1 MLQSIRSKTASWTV
15 KLLFALLVLSFA
27 VWGIEDM
34 FRGGTSSDIVI
45 KVEDIEVPA
54 RQVNERLQS
63 EIATLRQRFGQ
74 TITTEQARQLGL
86 LDTVI
91 DSMATDAVFLAF
103 ARDRGI
109 VVTDAMVRD
118 AIASEPAFRGPDGTF
133 SRDRFVAALR
143 SVGMTEEGYI
153 QTMRRELMRQNVI
166 NATLASASAPD
177 ILVDRL
183 YRHRAEKR
191 VADLLFVANSA
202 MQDVAAPTEAE
213 LAEFHKT
220 NERRY
225 LAPEYRSVS
234 YVTLTAEALAAEIL
248 IPDEELRREY
258 EARAAGYATPE
269 TRDLSQM
276 LFADEEKAKQAATAL
291 AAGQDFAA
299 VAQERAGT
307 GPGDLTL
314 AGVSRGDL
322 VGGLGDAVFA
332 LPQGGISEPLSS
344 PFGWHIF
351 RVDAIKPAATR
362 GFDEVRGE
370 LRAEMAQD
378 RALDQLFEMANRLED
393 GLASGATLEETA
405 QTLNVPVRKLENI
418 TRAGQTANGT
428 DVTGLPA
435 PERFL
440 EAAFQTAQGQ
450 PSDTIEG
457 QDGSFTVLRVDSV
470 TEPAVRAFDSVR
482 EQIRE
487 DVLAE
492 RRAEAARQKAEALA
506 EQIKAGT
513 AIAEAARSAGISS
526 ATTAPFTRDGQGLE
540 NLPRSLAAAAFRL
553 ATGAVQVV
561 GAQDGQYVMVLKE
574 IRPAD
579 PAQAE
584 DGALD
589 RLRQSLSQ
597 GMGNDLYA
605 SLTAGLR
612 QAYPVKVDQA
622 VIDRFF

>member
-1 MLQSIRSKTASWTV
+1 MVSSMTLGPAKPTRAPGSAR
-15 KLLFALLVLSFA
+15 F
-27 VWGIEDM
+27 
-34 FRGGTSSDIVI
+34 TS
-45 KVEDIEVPA
+45 P
-54 RQVNERLQS
+54 
-63 EIATLRQRFGQ
+63 
-74 TITTEQARQLGL
+74 
-86 LDTVI
+86 
-91 DSMATDAVFLAF
+91 SMANDAVFLAF

-109 VVTDAMVRD
+109 AVTDEMVRE
-118 AIASEPAFRGPDGTF
+118 AIAGEPAFRGPDGTF
-133 SRDRFVAALR
+133 SRDQFVAALR
-143 SVGMTEEGYI
+143 SVGMTEEGYV

-177 ILVDRL
+177 VLVDRL
-183 YRHRAEKR
+183 YRHRNEKR
-191 VADLLFVANSA
+191 IADLIFVANSA
-202 MQDVAAPTEAE
+202 MQDVAQPTEAE
-213 LAEFHKT
+213 LAEFHKS

-225 LAPEYRSVS
+225 LAPEYRTVS
-234 YVTLTAEALAAEIL
+234 FVTLTAEALAAETL
-248 IPDEELRREY
+248 IPDDELRREY

-276 LFADEEKAKQAATAL
+276 LFSDEEKAKQAATAL
-291 AAGQDFAA
+291 AGGQDFAA
-299 VAQERAGT
+299 VAQELAGM

-314 AGVSRGDL
+314 AGVSKGDL

-332 LPQGGISEPLSS
+332 LPEGGVSEPLNS

-351 RVDAIKPAATR
+351 RVDTIKPATTR
-362 GFDEVRGE
+362 SFEEVRE
-370 LRAEMAQD
+370 QLRAEMAQES
-378 RALDQLFEMANRLED
+378 ALDQRFEMANRLED

-405 QTLNVPVRKLENI
+405 QSLNAPLRRLENI
-418 TRAGQTANGT
+418 TRTGQTADGT
-428 DVTGLPA
+428 ELTDLPA

-440 EAAFQTAQGQ
+440 EAAFQTSRGEQ
-450 PSDTIEG
+450 SNTIEG

-470 TEPAVRAFDSVR
+470 TEPAVKPFDSVR
-482 EQIRE
+482 DQVKE

-492 RRAEAARQKAEALA
+492 RRAEAAKQKAEALA
-506 EQIKAGT
+506 DQVKGGT
-513 AIAEAARSAGISS
+513 AIADAAGSAGMSS

-540 NLPRSLAAAAFRL
+540 NLPRSLASAAFRL
-553 ATGAVQVV
+553 DTGAVQVV

-584 DGALD
+584 EGALD
-589 RLRQSLSQ
+589 QLRQSLSQ

-612 QAYPVKVDQA
+612 QSYPVKIDQA

>member
-1 MLQSIRSKTASWTV
+1 MLQSIRTKTASWLV
-15 KLLFALLVLSFA
+15 KLLFVLLVLSFA

-34 FRGGTSSDIVI
+34 FRGGNTSDIVI
-45 KVEDIEVPA
+45 KVEDIEIPA

-91 DSMATDAVFLAF
+91 DTMATDAVFLAF

-109 VVTDAMVRD
+109 VVTDTMVRE
-118 AIASEPAFRGPDGTF
+118 AIAAEPAFRGPDGSF
-133 SRDRFVAALR
+133 SRDQFVAALR
-143 SVGMTEEGYI
+143 SVGMTEDGYV

-191 VADLLFVANSA
+191 VADLIFVANSS

-213 LAEFHKT
+213 LVEFHKN

-234 YVTLTAEALAAEIL
+234 YVTLTAAALAAETL
-248 IPDEELRREY
+248 IPEEELRREY
-258 EARAAGYATPE
+258 DARAASYATPE

-291 AAGQDFAA
+291 AGGQDFAA
-299 VAQERAGT
+299 VAQELAGM

-314 AGVSRGDL
+314 AGVSQGDL

-332 LPQGGISEPLSS
+332 LPEGGVTEPLNS

-362 GFDEVRGE
+362 SFDDVREE
-370 LRAEMAQD
+370 LRAEMA
-378 RALDQLFEMANRLED
+378 RERSLDQLFEMANRLED

-405 QTLNVPVRKLENI
+405 QTLNAPVRKLENI
-418 TRAGQTANGT
+418 TRAGKTAEGT
-428 DVTGLPA
+428 DVTDLPA
-435 PERFL
+435 PQRFL
-440 EAAFQTAQGQ
+440 EAAFQTAEGQ
-450 PSDTIEG
+450 QSNTIEG
-457 QDGSFTVLRVDSV
+457 QDGSFTVLRVDSI
-470 TEPAVRAFDSVR
+470 TEPAVKPFESVR
-482 EQIRE
+482 EQVRE

-492 RRAEAARQKAEALA
+492 RRAEAAKQKAETLA
-506 EQIKAGT
+506 EQVKGGT
-513 AIAEAARSAGISS
+513 AIAEVASAAGISS

-540 NLPRSLAAAAFRL
+540 NLPRSLASAAFRL
-553 ATGAVQVV
+553 STGAVQVV
-561 GAQDGQYVMVLKE
+561 GAQGGQYVTVLKE

-584 DGALD
+584 EGALD
-589 RLRQSLSQ
+589 QLRQSLNQ

-612 QAYPVKVDQA
+612 QTYPVEIDQA

>member
-1 MLQSIRSKTASWTV
+1 MLQSIRTKTASWVV
-15 KLLFALLVLSFA
+15 KILFALLVLSFA
-27 VWGIEDM
+27 VWGVEDM
-34 FRGGTSSDIVI
+34 FRGGTTSNIVI
-45 KVEDIEVPA
+45 TVEDVEIPA
-54 RQVNERLQS
+54 QQVNERLQS
-63 EIATLRQRFGQ
+63 ELATLRQRFGQ
-74 TITTEQARQLGL
+74 SITTEQARQLGL
-86 LDTVI
+86 LGTVI
-91 DSMATDAVFLAF
+91 DSMANDAVFLAF
-103 ARDRGI
+103 ARDRGLT
-109 VVTDAMVRD
+109 VTDEMVRD
-118 AIASEPAFRGPDGTF
+118 AIAGEPAFRGPDGSF
-133 SRDRFVAALR
+133 SRDQFVAALR
-143 SVGMTEEGYI
+143 SVGMTEEGYV

-183 YRHRAEKR
+183 YRHRNEKR
-191 VADLLFVANSA
+191 VADLIFVANSA
-202 MQDVAAPTEAE
+202 MQDVAQPTEAE
-213 LAEFHKT
+213 LAEFHKS

-225 LAPEYRSVS
+225 LAPEYRTVS
-234 YVTLTAEALAAEIL
+234 FVTLTAEALAAETL

-258 EARAAGYATPE
+258 EARAASYATPE

-276 LFADEEKAKQAATAL
+276 LFSDEEKAKQAATAL
-291 AAGQDFAA
+291 AGGQDFAA
-299 VAQERAGT
+299 VAQELAGM
-307 GPGDLTL
+307 GPGDMTL
-314 AGVSRGDL
+314 ADVSKGDL

-332 LPQGGISEPLSS
+332 LPEGGVSEPLNS

-351 RVDAIKPAATR
+351 RVDTIKPATTR
-362 GFDEVRGE
+362 SFEEVRE
-370 LRAEMAQD
+370 QLRAEMAQES
-378 RALDQLFEMANRLED
+378 ALDQLFEMANRLED

-405 QTLNVPVRKLENI
+405 QSLNAPLRKLENI
-418 TRAGQTANGT
+418 TRTGQTAGGT
-428 DVTGLPA
+428 ELTDLPA

-440 EAAFQTAQGQ
+440 EAAFQTSRGEQ
-450 PSDTIEG
+450 SNTIEG

-470 TEPAVRAFDSVR
+470 TEPAVKPFDSVR
-482 EQIRE
+482 DQVKE

-492 RRAEAARQKAEALA
+492 RRAEAAKQKAEALA
-506 EQIKAGT
+506 EQVKGGT
-513 AIAEAARSAGISS
+513 AIAEAAGSAGMSS

-540 NLPRSLAAAAFRL
+540 NLPRSLASAAFRL

-584 DGALD
+584 EGALD
-589 RLRQSLSQ
+589 QLRQSLSQ

-612 QAYPVKVDQA
+612 QSYPVKIDQA

>member
-1 MLQSIRSKTASWTV
+1 MLQSIRTKTASWV
-15 KLLFALLVLSFA
+15 AKILFAFLVLSFA
-27 VWGIEDM
+27 VWGVEDM
-34 FRGGTSSDIVI
+34 FRGGSTSNIVI
-45 KVEDIEVPA
+45 KVEDIEIPA
-54 RQVNERLQS
+54 QQVNERLQS
-63 EIATLRQRFGQ
+63 ELARLRQRFGQ
-74 TITTEQARQLGL
+74 AITTEQARQLGL

-109 VVTDAMVRD
+109 VVTDAMVRET
-118 AIASEPAFRGPDGTF
+118 IASEPAFKGPDGTF
-133 SRDRFVAALR
+133 NRDQFVAAMR
-143 SVGMTEEGYI
+143 SVGMTEDGYV
-153 QTMRRELMRQNVI
+153 QTVRRELMRQNVV

-177 ILVDRL
+177 VLVDRL
-183 YRHRAEKR
+183 YRYRAEKR

-202 MQDVAAPTEAE
+202 MQGVAQPTEAE

-234 YVTLTAEALAAEIL
+234 FVTLTSQALASEIL
-248 IPDEELRREY
+248 IPEDDLRREY

-276 LFADEEKAKQAATAL
+276 LFSDEDKAKQAATAL
-291 AAGQDFAA
+291 AGGQDFAT
-299 VAQERAGT
+299 VAQE
-307 GPGDLTL
+307 L
-314 AGVSRGDL
+314 AGMAPDSLVLSGVSSGDL

-332 LPQGGISEPLSS
+332 LPEGGISEPLNS

-351 RVDAIKPAATR
+351 RVDTIKPATTR
-362 GFDEVRGE
+362 SFEEVRE
-370 LRAEMAQD
+370 QLRAEMA
-378 RALDQLFEMANRLED
+378 RESALDQLFEMANRLED

-405 QTLNVPVRKLENI
+405 QTLNAPLRTLENI
-418 TRAGQTANGT
+418 TRAGKAADGAELT
-428 DVTGLPA
+428 DLPA

-440 EAAFQTAQGQ
+440 EAAFETPQGQ
-450 PSDTIEG
+450 QSNTIEG

-470 TEPAVRAFDSVR
+470 TEPAVKPFESVR
-482 EQIRE
+482 EQVRK
-487 DVLAE
+487 DMLAE
-492 RRAEAARQKAEALA
+492 RRAEAAKQKAETLA
-506 EQIKAGT
+506 DRVKGGT
-513 AIAEAARSAGISS
+513 AIAEVASSASMSS

-540 NLPRSLAAAAFRL
+540 NLPRSLASAAFRL
-553 ATGAVQVV
+553 SAGAVQVV

-584 DGALD
+584 EGTLD
-589 RLRQSLSQ
+589 QLRQSLSQ
-597 GMGNDLYA
+597 SIGNDLYA

-612 QAYPVKVDQA
+612 QAYPVEIDRA

>member
-1 MLQSIRSKTASWTV
+1 MLQSIRTKTASWV
-15 KLLFALLVLSFA
+15 AKLLFILLVLSFA
-27 VWGIEDM
+27 VWGVEDM
-34 FRGGTSSDIVI
+34 FRGGSTSNIVI
-45 KVEDIEVPA
+45 QVEDIEVPA
-54 RQVNERLQS
+54 QQVNERLQS
-63 EIATLRQRFGQ
+63 ELATLRQRFGQ

-91 DSMATDAVFLAF
+91 DSMATDAVYLAF

-109 VVTDAMVRD
+109 TVTDTMVRE
-118 AIASEPAFRGPDGTF
+118 AIAGEPAFRGPDGTF
-133 SRDRFVAALR
+133 NRDQFVAALR
-143 SVGMTEEGYI
+143 SIGMTEEGYV

-191 VADLLFVANSA
+191 VADLIFVANSA
-202 MQDVAAPTEAE
+202 MQDVAQPTEAE

-234 YVTLTAEALAAEIL
+234 YVTLTSQALAAETL
-248 IPDEELRREY
+248 IPDEDLRRAY
-258 EARAAGYATPE
+258 EARAASYATPE

-276 LFADEEKAKQAATAL
+276 LFQDEEKAKQAATAL
-291 AAGQDFAA
+291 AEGKDFAT
-299 VAQERAGT
+299 VAQE
-307 GPGDLTL
+307 L
-314 AGVSRGDL
+314 AGMTPDSLVLSGVSSSDL

-332 LPQGGISEPLSS
+332 LAEGGISEPLNS

-351 RVDAIKPAATR
+351 RVDAIKPATTR
-362 GFDEVRGE
+362 SFEDVREG
-370 LRAEMAQD
+370 LRAEMAQES
-378 RALDQLFEMANRLED
+378 ALDQLFEMANRLED

-405 QTLNVPVRKLENI
+405 QTLNAPLRKLENI
-418 TRAGQTANGT
+418 TRTGQTADGT
-428 DVTGLPA
+428 ELTGLPA

-450 PSDTIEG
+450 QSNTIEG

-470 TEPAVRAFDSVR
+470 TEPAVKPFESVR
-482 EQIRE
+482 DQVKE

-492 RRAEAARQKAEALA
+492 RRAEAAKQKAETLA
-506 EQIKAGT
+506 DQVKGGT
-513 AIAEAARSAGISS
+513 AIAEAASSAGMSS

-540 NLPRSLAAAAFRL
+540 NLPRSLASAAFRL

-584 DGALD
+584 EGALD
-589 RLRQSLSQ
+589 QLRQSLSQ
-597 GMGNDLYA
+597 GMSNDLYA

-612 QAYPVKVDQA
+612 QTYPVKIDQA

>member
-1 MLQSIRSKTASWTV
+1 MLQSIRTKTASWTV

-27 VWGIEDM
+27 VWGIEDV
-34 FRGGTSSDIVI
+34 FRGGSTSDIVI
-45 KVEDIEVPA
+45 KVEDIEIPA

-63 EIATLRQRFGQ
+63 EISTLRQRFGQ
-74 TITTEQARQLGL
+74 SLTTEQARQLGL
-86 LDTVI
+86 LNTVI

-109 VVTDAMVRD
+109 VVTDAMVRA
-118 AIASEPAFRGPDGTF
+118 AIAEEPAFRGPDGAF
-133 SRDRFVAALR
+133 SRDQFVAALR
-143 SVGMTEEGYI
+143 SVGMTEEGYV

-183 YRHRAEKR
+183 YRHRAERR

-202 MQDVAAPTEAE
+202 MQDVAQPTEVE
-213 LAEFHKT
+213 LVEYHKA

-234 YVTLTAEALAAEIL
+234 FVTLKAEALAAEIL

-258 EARAAGYATPE
+258 ESRAASYTTPE

-276 LFADEEKAKQAATAL
+276 LFADEDKARQAATAL

-299 VAQERAGT
+299 VAQELAGM

-314 AGVSRGDL
+314 SGVSSGDL
-322 VGGLGDAVFA
+322 VGSLDAAVFA
-332 LPQGGISEPLSS
+332 LPEGGVTEPLNS

-351 RVDAIKPAATR
+351 RVDAIRPATTR
-362 GFDEVRGE
+362 GFDEVRE
-370 LRAEMAQD
+370 DLRAEMAQES
-378 RALDQLFEMANRLED
+378 ALDQLFEMANRLED
-393 GLASGATLEETA
+393 GLASGATMEETA
-405 QTLNVPVRKLENI
+405 QALNAPMRRLENI
-418 TRAGQTANGT
+418 TRAGKTLDGAELT
-428 DVTGLPA
+428 DLPA
-435 PERFL
+435 RERFL
-440 EAAFQTAQGQ
+440 ETAFRTAQGEQ
-450 PSDTIEG
+450 SDTIEG

-470 TEPAVRAFDSVR
+470 TEPAVRPFESVR
-482 EQIRE
+482 DQVRE
-487 DVLAE
+487 DMLAE
-492 RRAEAARQKAEALA
+492 RRAEAAKQKADALA
-506 EQIKAGT
+506 EQVKGGT
-513 AIAEAARSAGISS
+513 AIAEVASAASISS

-540 NLPRSLAAAAFRL
+540 NLPRSIASAAFRL

-561 GAQDGQYVMVLKE
+561 GAQDGQYVLVLKE

-579 PAQAE
+579 PSQAE
-584 DGALD
+584 EGALEQ
-589 RLRQSLSQ
+589 LRQSLSQ
-597 GMGNDLYA
+597 GMGNDFYA
-605 SLTAGLR
+605 SLTASLR
-612 QAYPVKVDQA
+612 QAYPVKIDQA

>member
-1 MLQSIRSKTASWTV
+1 MLQSIRTKTASWVV
-15 KLLFALLVLSFA
+15 KILFALLVLSFA
-27 VWGIEDM
+27 VWGVEDM
-34 FRGGTSSDIVI
+34 FRGGNTSNIVI
-45 KVEDIEVPA
+45 TVEDVEIPA
-54 RQVNERLQS
+54 QQVSERLQS

-91 DSMATDAVFLAF
+91 DSMANDAVFLAF

-109 VVTDAMVRD
+109 AVTDEMVRE
-118 AIASEPAFRGPDGTF
+118 AIAGEPAFRGPDGSF
-133 SRDRFVAALR
+133 SRDQFVAALR
-143 SVGMTEEGYI
+143 SVGMTEEGYV

-177 ILVDRL
+177 VLVDRL
-183 YRHRAEKR
+183 YRHRNEKR
-191 VADLLFVANSA
+191 VADLIFLANSA
-202 MQDVAAPTEAE
+202 MQDVAQPTEAE
-213 LAEFHKT
+213 LAEFHKS

-234 YVTLTAEALAAEIL
+234 FVTLTAQSLAAETL

-276 LFADEEKAKQAATAL
+276 LFSDEEKAKQAATAL
-291 AAGQDFAA
+291 AGGQDFAA
-299 VAQERAGT
+299 VAQELAGM

-314 AGVSRGDL
+314 AGVSKGDL

-332 LPQGGISEPLSS
+332 LPEGGVSEPLNS
-344 PFGWHIF
+344 PFGWHLF
-351 RVDAIKPAATR
+351 RVDAIKPATTR
-362 GFDEVRGE
+362 SFEEVRE
-370 LRAEMAQD
+370 QLRAEMAQES
-378 RALDQLFEMANRLED
+378 ALDQLFEMANRLED

-405 QTLNVPVRKLENI
+405 QSLNAPLRKLENI
-418 TRAGQTANGT
+418 TRTGQTADGT
-428 DVTGLPA
+428 ALTDLPA

-440 EAAFQTAQGQ
+440 EAAFQTTRGEQ
-450 PSDTIEG
+450 SNTIEG

-470 TEPAVRAFDSVR
+470 TEPAVKPFDSVR
-482 EQIRE
+482 DQVKE

-492 RRAEAARQKAEALA
+492 RRAEAAKQKAEALA
-506 EQIKAGT
+506 DQVKGGT
-513 AIAEAARSAGISS
+513 AIADAAGSAGLSS

-540 NLPRSLAAAAFRL
+540 NLPRSLASAAFRL
-553 ATGAVQVV
+553 DTGAVQVV

-584 DGALD
+584 EGALD
-589 RLRQSLSQ
+589 QLRQSLSQ

-612 QAYPVKVDQA
+612 QSYPVKIDQA